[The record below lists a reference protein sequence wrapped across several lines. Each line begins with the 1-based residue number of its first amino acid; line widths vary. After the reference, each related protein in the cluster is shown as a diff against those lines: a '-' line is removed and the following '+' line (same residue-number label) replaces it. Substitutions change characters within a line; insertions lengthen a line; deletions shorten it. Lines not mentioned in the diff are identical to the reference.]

1 MPRNIAGLSGGRDV
15 PTREAR
21 ERTAA
26 RKAGNHVTGPR
37 EGWKAN
43 KDAVDLLLHGLGYPA
58 TAPTVKP
65 EHVSKLHKE
74 NLE

>member
-1 MPRNIAGLSGGRDV
+1 MPTKES
-15 PTREAR
+15 R

-43 KDAVDLLLHGLGYPA
+43 KDAVDMLLRALGYPT
-58 TAPTVKP
+58 TAPLIDTAFVT
-65 EHVSKLHKE
+65 KLKKE
-74 NLE
+74 KE